1 MGGIIEMAWTVEA
14 AFNELIDRQRLT
26 SNQVAMAN
34 ARIGALQDFFS
45 RTFTMAE

>member
-1 MGGIIEMAWTVEA
+1 MAWTVEA